1 MIGAGTSLEVQNPV
15 AFQYEVPSELF
26 SYFPVRAPSV
36 ALDRELVAGVRR
48 TAEIPAGAE
57 GEGEE
62 AGGSG
67 AAMRTAGQGQGRART
82 GRTLPLMVRKVG
94 SVGRRGPAPCGAAA
108 EAYEK
113 EMAKAAPAAEGGSTA
128 GFNEY
133 PDEAALI
140 AAAGFPVAPETLIAT
155 AKEFLDSN
163 NGIDKRELFAA
174 DFQFAGPVVGP
185 IDEDTFAKAFSSFKI
200 TDAFPDAKVQ
210 NYHFRVDPFE
220 PNRVCFTTK
229 FKGTNTGKFAGTIP
243 ATGIVVDSP
252 PQTCTLVF
260 NEEGKVKKFTIGY
273 VMDRDQGNT
282 GGLGGA
288 YGLLYAIGKPLPFPE
303 AQPWKMSKR
312 YKLFQAI
319 GRITSRFGNRD

>member
-1 MIGAGTSLEVQNPV
+1 M
-15 AFQYEVPSELF
+15 
-26 SYFPVRAPSV
+26 RAV
-36 ALDRELVAGVRR
+36 GV
-48 TAEIPAGAE
+48 
-57 GEGEE
+57 
-62 AGGSG
+62 
-67 AAMRTAGQGQGRART
+67 QGRARAARTRT
-82 GRTLPLMVRKVG
+82 GPAAVAGAAGASSR
-94 SVGRRGPAPCGAAA
+94 SRRGPAPCGAAA

-113 EMAKAAPAAEGGSTA
+113 EMAASAPKAAAPGGGTA